1 MKSFNTYTDKN
12 EASCLIVDGMNL
24 AFRWMHSRKFTFAE
38 EYIATVKSLARS
50 YQCGK
55 IVIACDKGSSSY
67 RKALHPGY
75 KGARK
80 EKFENQTEQE
90 AEDFEMFIKEFNR
103 TMELCKE
110 EFSLFRFEGVEADDI
125 AAYIC
130 SKRKAFNIDR
140 IWLISS
146 DADWHQLI
154 SDHVSQ
160 FSTVSRKELTMD
172 NWHEKYEYSVEDHIS
187 VKCLMGDS
195 GDSVPGVDKIGPKK
209 ALALVEEYGSAL
221 DVAAALPISS
231 KYVYIKNLNAF
242 GAEAIMLNYKLMDL
256 VTFCEEA
263 IGEDNCKTINEMM
276 ESLQ

>member
-1 MKSFNTYTDKN
+1 MKQFNTYTDKN
-12 EASCLIVDGMNL
+12 KASCLIVDALSL
-24 AFRWMHSRKFTFAE
+24 AFRYKHSGKLDFAE
-38 EYIATVKSLARS
+38 DYLATVKSLARS

-80 EKFENQTEQE
+80 EKQATQTEAE
-90 AEDFEMFIKEFNR
+90 AQAFEEFITEFNH

-110 EFSLFRFEGVEADDI
+110 EFTLFRFSGVEADDI

-130 SKRKAFNIDR
+130 ANRKSFNIDR

-154 SDHVSQ
+154 SEHVSQ
-160 FSTVSRKELTMD
+160 FSTVSRKEFTAE
-172 NWHEKYEYSVEDHIS
+172 NWHEHYDYPREDHIS
-187 VKCLMGDS
+187 IKCLMGDS
-195 GDSVPGVDKIGPKK
+195 GDSVPGVDRVGPKK
-209 ALALVEEYGSAL
+209 AAALVQEYGSAL
-221 DVAAALPISS
+221 DVAAALPIAS
-231 KYVYIKNLNAF
+231 KYVHIKNLNAF
-242 GAEAIMLNYKLMDL
+242 GADAIMLNYKLMDL

-263 IGEDNCKTINEMM
+263 IGEENCKVIYETM
-276 ESLQ
+276 ENL

>member
-12 EASCLIVDGMNL
+12 SASCLIVDGMNL
-24 AFRWMHSRKFTFAE
+24 AFRWMHAKKFEFAE
-38 EYIATVKSLARS
+38 EYLATVKSLARS
-50 YQCGK
+50 YQCAK

-90 AEDFEMFIKEFNR
+90 AENFEKFIKEFNR

-110 EFSLFRFEGVEADDI
+110 EFTLFRFERVEADDI

-130 SKRKAFNIDR
+130 ANRKSFGIDR

-160 FSTVSRKELTMD
+160 FSTVSRKELTME
-172 NWHEKYEYSVEDHIS
+172 NWSERYEYPPEDHIS
-187 VKCLMGDS
+187 IKCLMGDA
-195 GDSVPGVDKIGPKK
+195 GDSVPGVDKVGPKK

-221 DVAAALPISS
+221 DVAAALPITS
-231 KYVYIKNLNAF
+231 KYVHIKNLNAF

-263 IGEDNCKTINEMM
+263 IGEENCKVIYETM
-276 ESLQ
+276 ENL